1 MNDVQA
7 KITELEDKGWTLAAI
22 ATELGLTPNAVE
34 KWKAG
39 DRYPANS
46 KAISNLLDT
55 IAQMKRVP
63 KKKRYTLGSRRK
75 VTIGRDKGMEQL
87 VNSRDVMLSGAGYDI
102 PASQSLP
109 TYVAQKWG
117 FPLQQHEVNGTTFY
131 SIKDW
136 IAGLTGVHNHKAS
149 DIWRDYQRRLGATG
163 SVVSNPLSYRATD
176 GRTIQMDFTNDEG
189 LYKLAVT
196 LRVTKDRPLL
206 RAIKDFLAKAGVFV
220 DEARRD
226 PETASEKLAIERR
239 TKALQAGKTEE
250 WIVTRE
256 QSVVTRKQF
265 VARIYGLV
273 RNKEAFSTIIGA
285 ITNDEYKG
293 IFAADVAGL
302 RSRLGITSKENPRD
316 HFSRIALAY
325 TTIAEE
331 SIRIHLG
338 NHSDKEFVPIYVIQ
352 EVVRTLSDAIG
363 VQANLIAKALGIDV
377 VTGQKLVEGPTTQGK
392 LGDILN
398 TAMLKKLPPA
408 SKV

>member
-1 MNDVQA
+1 
-7 KITELEDKGWTLAAI
+7 
-22 ATELGLTPNAVE
+22 
-34 KWKAG
+34 
-39 DRYPANS
+39 
-46 KAISNLLDT
+46 
-55 IAQMKRVP
+55 
-63 KKKRYTLGSRRK
+63 
-75 VTIGRDKGMEQL
+75 MEQS
-87 VNSRDVMLSGAGYDI
+87 VNSRDVMLSATGYDI
-102 PASQSLP
+102 PDSQSLP

-117 FPLQQHEVNGTTFY
+117 FPLQQHDVNGTTFY

-149 DIWRDYQRRLGATG
+149 DIWRDYQRRLGDTG
-163 SVVSNPLSYRATD
+163 GVVSNPLSYRATD

-196 LRVTKDRPLL
+196 LRVTKDRSLL

-239 TKALQAGKTEE
+239 SKALQAGKTEE

-256 QSVVTRKQF
+256 QGVVTRKQF
-265 VARIYGLV
+265 VDRIFGFV
-273 RNKEAFSTIIGA
+273 KNKEAFGTIIGA
-285 ITNDEYKG
+285 ITNDEYRG
-293 IFAADVAGL
+293 IFAADVTGL

-338 NHSDKEFVPIYVIQ
+338 NYSDKEFVPVYVIQ
-352 EVVRTLSDAIG
+352 EVVRTLSAAIG
-363 VQANLIAKALGIDV
+363 VQANLIAQALGIDV
-377 VTGQKLVEGPTTQGK
+377 VTGQNLVEGPVTQGK

-398 TAMLKKLPPA
+398 NTTPKKLPPTG
-408 SKV
+408 KVT